1 MTRTYSKKAFPHR
14 VLFDTGDGAQRGDD
28 VKVVRRHTLRRL
40 DARDI
45 ERKVGPDNG
54 VYSVLVR
61 DAAKTAAHFL
71 GAPDEWTESKVGLLV
86 REQKIIVYPETRTKS
101 MLVAA
106 DARMD
111 ALIKERADAKP
122 KPKPGDGKFTDSEIA
137 QARQI
142 AVASFRLLYN
152 HRGSV
157 HYTQGASRWQGIR
170 ERRRYA
176 DGRFPLYCDCSSAYS
191 WCWWNALTNVDG
203 MNTRD
208 RINGSSWTAGYT
220 GTLLSHGWRVHD
232 RKPGDAV
239 IYGRGFPGA
248 HVAMVA
254 NNTNYVYSHGSE
266 SGPHYIPWNYRSDV
280 MQVRRYL

>member
-1 MTRTYSKKAFPHR
+1 MARSYSHKAFPNR
-14 VLFDTGDGAQRGDD
+14 ILFDYDRDPQKGDD

-54 VYSVLVR
+54 LYSKLIH

-71 GAPDEWTESKVGLLV
+71 GVPEEWTKSKSGLLV
-86 REQKIIVYPETRTKS
+86 REQKVIVYPETRTAS
-101 MLVAA
+101 MLKAA

-111 ALIKERADAKP
+111 ALIKDRESKPPP
-122 KPKPGDGKFTDSEIA
+122 KPDGKLTDSERA
-137 QARQI
+137 KAREI

-170 ERRRYA
+170 ERRRFA
-176 DGRFPLYCDCSSAYS
+176 DGRFPLYCDCSSAAT
-191 WCWWNALTNVDG
+191 WAWWNALTNVDG
-203 MNTRD
+203 MDTAD
-208 RINGSSWTAGYT
+208 RINGCSWTAGYT
-220 GTLLSHGWRVHD
+220 GTMLSHGWRVSD
-232 RKPGDAV
+232 RKPGDLV
-239 IYGRGFPGA
+239 IYGRGFPGK

-254 NNTNYVYSHGSE
+254 NNTNMVYSHGSE
-266 SGPHYIPWNYRSDV
+266 SGPHYLRWNYRSDV
-280 MQVRRYL
+280 MAVRRYI